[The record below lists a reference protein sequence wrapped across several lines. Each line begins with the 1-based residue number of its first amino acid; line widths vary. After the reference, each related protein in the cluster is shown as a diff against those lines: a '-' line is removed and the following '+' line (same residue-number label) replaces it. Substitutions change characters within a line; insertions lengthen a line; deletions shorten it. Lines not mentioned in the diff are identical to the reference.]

1 MRMILEEHFLLY
13 GILATGLIGLIS
25 RLILVFSCRKL
36 LKEAENMGNSSH
48 ETLVLMKNKYENCI
62 RVNRGIRNTE
72 VFVEKY
78 LHKYQAGGTSLRRM
92 GNITYEMILCAIIL
106 GCVGGVGAFFESM
119 EIFYIVLY
127 PASAVLMAMLLLF
140 FEAFLETDGKLE
152 QIKITIVDYLENTMT
167 PRLQL
172 QTAGFQN
179 YRAAEAAYAP
189 LAGDEAREV
198 SVALQWDSAEE
209 EALVKEVLEDFLP

>member
-13 GILATGLIGLIS
+13 GILAVGLIGLIS

-62 RVNRGIRNTE
+62 RVNREIRNTE

-78 LHKYQAGGTSLRRM
+78 LYKYQAGGTSLRRM

-106 GCVGGVGAFFESM
+106 GCAGGVGAFFENM

-127 PASAVLMAMLLLF
+127 PAAAVLMVMLLLF
-140 FEAFLETDGKLE
+140 CEAFLETEGKLE

-167 PRLQL
+167 PRLQV
-172 QTAGFQN
+172 QTGGFQN
-179 YRAAEAAYAP
+179 YRAVEAAYTP
-189 LAGDEAREV
+189 LTGDDAREV

-209 EALVKEVLEDFLP
+209 EALVKEVLEDYLP